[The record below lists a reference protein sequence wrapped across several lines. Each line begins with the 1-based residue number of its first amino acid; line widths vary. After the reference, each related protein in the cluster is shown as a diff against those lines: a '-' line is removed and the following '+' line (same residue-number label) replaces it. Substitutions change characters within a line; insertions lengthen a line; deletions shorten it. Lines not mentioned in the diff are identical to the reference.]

1 MNRPYI
7 YRRDFYCIDDF
18 GGEEKWFEFLG
29 FTLPHELKC
38 VECII
43 EDKLENVLKYKNGV
57 KDWVEDNLAKA
68 INSDFKVTKFDNSEQ
83 LRDYIDHFFYNELS
97 GDERCLNTVDIDT
110 PCGNYWS
117 KLG

>member
-1 MNRPYI
+1 MNKPYI

-43 EDKLENVLKYKNGV
+43 EDKLENVIKYKNCV
-57 KDWVEDNLAKA
+57 KDCVEDNVAKV
-68 INSDFKVTKFDNSEQ
+68 INSDFKVIKFENSEQ

-97 GDERCLNTVDIDT
+97 GEEKFLSIVDINT